1 VTGRPPPGVELA
13 PLAEVAESE
22 VLALL
27 DRALGPAQIPRSP
40 ELWRWK
46 HGDNPFGP
54 SPGLVAM
61 AKGRP
66 VAVRVFLRWRWR
78 RDGVD
83 LPAARAVDTATDPSW
98 QRRGLFR
105 LLTLELVERL
115 RRDGTAFLFNT
126 PNTKSRAG
134 YLAMGW
140 RDAGRVPLLVATRR
154 PIAAA
159 AAFVGRRPAASRA
172 VLPPPAGLQPIAD
185 LLADRHL
192 PRFLA
197 AWEEGA
203 ARAHTPRDS
212 VYLAWRYG
220 AAPGLAYGGLWH
232 LEGDGGAVV
241 VARASRRR
249 GLTELSLVELLASD
263 DRVGRAAATEL
274 LGRVAALPG
283 IDHLVAAGA
292 AGTPE
297 RRLLRARGFWPA
309 AAFAPRLVVRPL
321 TTDAGQAPLA
331 RWRPAA
337 GDLEL
342 F

>member
-1 VTGRPPPGVELA
+1 MAERPPPGVELA
-13 PLAEVAESE
+13 PLAEVPEAE

-27 DRALGPAQIPRSP
+27 DRALGPGQLPRSP

-46 HGDNPFGP
+46 HRDNPFGD

-61 AKGRP
+61 SKGRP

-83 LPAARAVDTATDPSW
+83 LAAARAVDTATDPGW

-105 LLTLELVERL
+105 LLTLELADRL

-126 PNTKSRAG
+126 PNAKSRAG

-140 RDAGRVPLLVATRR
+140 RDAGRVPLLVAVRR
-154 PIAAA
+154 PFAAA
-159 AAFVGRRPAASRA
+159 ATLVRRGQEPRG
-172 VLPPPAGLQPIAD
+172 VLSAPPGLRPVAD
-185 LLADRHL
+185 LLADPHL

-197 AWEEGA
+197 AWEA
-203 ARAHTPRDS
+203 AATRAHTPRDNA
-212 VYLAWRYG
+212 YFAWRYRDP
-220 AAPGLAYGGLWH
+220 PGLAYGGLWH
-232 LEGDGGAVV
+232 LEGDSGAVL
-241 VARASRRR
+241 VARASQRR
-249 GLTELSLVELLASD
+249 GIAELSLVELLASD
-263 DRVGRAAATEL
+263 DRFGQTAATEL
-274 LGRVAALPG
+274 LGRVVALPG
-283 IDHLVAAGA
+283 VDHMVATGA

-321 TTDAGQAPLA
+321 AQNAAAAPLA
-331 RWRPAA
+331 DWRPAA

>member
-1 VTGRPPPGVELA
+1 MSRWPPPGVELA
-13 PLAEVAESE
+13 PLAEVPEAEI
-22 VLALL
+22 LALL
-27 DRALGPAQIPRSP
+27 DSSLGPGQLPRTP

-46 HGDNPFGP
+46 HRDNPFGA

-61 AKGRP
+61 AEGRP

-78 RDGVD
+78 RGGVD
-83 LPAARAVDTATDPSW
+83 LPAARAVDTATDPRW

-126 PNTKSRAG
+126 PNAKSRAG

-140 RDAGRVPLLVATRR
+140 RDAGRVPLLVTVGR
-154 PIAAA
+154 PFAAA
-159 AAFVGRRPAASRA
+159 AAFVGRAKERRG
-172 VLPPPAGLQPIAD
+172 VLPAPPGLRPVSD
-185 LLADRHL
+185 LLADPHL

-197 AWEEGA
+197 AWEA
-203 ARAHTPRDS
+203 TAPRAHTPRDS
-212 VYLAWRYG
+212 AYLAWRYRD
-220 AAPGLAYGGLWH
+220 APGFAYGALWH
-232 LEGDGGAVV
+232 LEGDGGAVL

-249 GLTELSLVELLASD
+249 GLTELALAELLASD

-274 LGRVAALPG
+274 LGRSATLPG
-283 IDHLVAAGA
+283 IDHMVAAGA
-292 AGTPE
+292 GGTPE
-297 RRLLRARGFWPA
+297 RRLLQARGFWPA
-309 AAFAPRLVVRPL
+309 GAFAPRLVVRPMA
-321 TTDAGQAPLA
+321 TDLGAAPLA
-331 RWRPAA
+331 DWRPAA